1 MGQDE
6 ADKAWQL
13 GPGEKEAELT
23 SVRTRDERG
32 RGFRLVD
39 RAYISG
45 HGSVCHETVENRH
58 VGVMAGLE
66 GEDWPQALEN
76 EW

>member
-1 MGQDE
+1 
-6 ADKAWQL
+6 
-13 GPGEKEAELT
+13 
-23 SVRTRDERG
+23 VRTWDERG
-32 RGFRLVD
+32 RRFRLVD

-45 HGSVCHETVENRH
+45 HGSGHH
-58 VGVMAGLE
+58 GIVGNSCVRVMAGLE

>member
-1 MGQDE
+1 M
-6 ADKAWQL
+6 
-13 GPGEKEAELT
+13 
-23 SVRTRDERG
+23 RTGDERD

-45 HGSVCHETVENRH
+45 HGSARHGIVGNRC
-58 VGVMAGLE
+58 VRVMAGLE

>member
-6 ADKAWQL
+6 AEAWEL
-13 GPGEKEAELT
+13 GPEGQETGLT
-23 SVRTRDERG
+23 NVRTGGERD

-45 HGSVCHETVENRH
+45 HGSGRH
-58 VGVMAGLE
+58 GIVGNSCVRVMAGLE

>member
-1 MGQDE
+1 M
-6 ADKAWQL
+6 
-13 GPGEKEAELT
+13 T
-23 SVRTRDERG
+23 NVRTWDERG
-32 RGFRLVD
+32 RRFRLVD

-45 HGSVCHETVENRH
+45 HGSGHH
-58 VGVMAGLE
+58 GIVGNSCVRVMAGLE

>member
-6 ADKAWQL
+6 ADKAWDL
-13 GPGEKEAELT
+13 GPREQEAGLT

-45 HGSVCHETVENRH
+45 HGSGTVENRC